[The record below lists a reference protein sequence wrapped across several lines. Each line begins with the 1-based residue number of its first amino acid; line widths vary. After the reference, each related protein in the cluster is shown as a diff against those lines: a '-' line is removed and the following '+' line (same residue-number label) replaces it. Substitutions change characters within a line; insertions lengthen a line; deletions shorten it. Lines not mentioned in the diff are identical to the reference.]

1 MTWTS
6 KYKKCT
12 NCNTSLFPHKAKG
25 LCTKCYRTF
34 NEMQKVDN
42 ANEIALDIL
51 RHKFLSVH
59 KINDTKQKPFSIQ
72 KEIIQKA
79 IKYRRLKYLE
89 LYGSIES
96 GSINVDILK
105 LESIFNDIAK
115 RVTKKERFYSNGL
128 MSYQT
133 RHTEEQR
140 KYIAL
145 TLLKML
151 V

>member
-1 MTWTS
+1 MTWAS
-6 KYKKCT
+6 KYNKCT
-12 NCNTSLFPHKAKG
+12 NCNTSLFTYKAKG
-25 LCTKCYRTF
+25 LCIKCYRTF
-34 NEMQKVDN
+34 KEMQKLDN
-42 ANEIALDIL
+42 ATEMELDIL

-59 KINDTKQKPFSIQ
+59 KISDTKQKPLSVQ
-72 KEIIQKA
+72 KKIIKKA

-96 GSINVDILK
+96 GAINVDILK

-133 RHTEEQR
+133 RHNEDER